1 MSSKMLYEAIALI
14 RSAKLDEARRI
25 IFEII
30 RTEPTNEMAWMWLA
44 ETLSSDSDRMKV
56 LKSCQLEN
64 PNSRITNM
72 AIQKLQEK
80 IDQEAAQAPSV
91 SPFKDGATFDPNL
104 PDRTGH
110 TGAIIGFDG
119 SFIVSE
125 VSDFDDVI
133 DLRKIVDEVS
143 PFKEETESEVEL
155 DSTQVFL
162 SDVEEK
168 SEPFGFEDT
177 NEDIQSGELEFE
189 PDLSGLFQDEET
201 GLKEENAFVFEDDGS
216 FDQEGSP
223 EEENELER
231 LLSQTMFS
239 DDEELKED
247 ELTAFDLGFME
258 DAPTIIS
265 SPIDLTEEDTDK
277 IRSLLQ
283 EDDLVE
289 DRVIES
295 GVEEFEQRR
304 KKKDRNL
311 VILVSGLFVLIAI
324 LCVVAVYVVLNY
336 SKFTGLAPI
345 ATATQQMVIV
355 PEEVATATLIPTPTN
370 TPVPT
375 ATPTTIP
382 TPTPLVALSN
392 LSINPENSGSLQV
405 KLTRVF
411 ENIAVTSLAG
421 TYVAFSDDE
430 IVTILNSEDGT
441 QLFELSEHTS
451 TVTDMVFSANEDYLV
466 SAADD
471 FSIYLWNLN
480 SGTLEKRFVFD
491 GNAVNRIFGSSGSK
505 YPRIVNVDYSP
516 DGSTIAAGTF
526 GLISIFDI
534 PTGLSR
540 GLYEI
545 NAVELQ
551 KIAAD
556 AQELTGFDVK
566 FNENGWVLAAA
577 MSGKLVGVDSL
588 DATPLYQFDLS
599 PVARVTFSDD
609 RLEMVEADT
618 GGVSLRRLDTGEV
631 YNGFG
636 GKEEKPNKAAPV
648 FVLSEKW
655 EKIGIETDA
664 EEDDVQL
671 TIWDINQDQKI
682 IDFASVC
689 VNNNCRTPVFAF
701 SPNGDWIVVETNVEG
716 ITYAKVIELEKIS
729 EIHQFD
735 KFSSPIQSICVS
747 PNSDLITILNQN
759 GVLRIWDL
767 KFGAQRISLDASGIK
782 NIEFSKNGQFLFG
795 WNLEKF
801 VVWSTP

>member
-25 IFEII
+25 IFELI

-64 PNSRITNM
+64 PHSRITNM

-91 SPFKDGATFDPNL
+91 SPFKEGATFDPNL

-125 VSDFDDVI
+125 VADFDDVI
-133 DLRKIVDEVS
+133 DLRNILDEVS
-143 PFKEETESEVEL
+143 PLKGETESEVNL

-162 SDVEEK
+162 GDAGEK
-168 SEPFGFEDT
+168 SEPFGFEET
-177 NEDIQSGELEFE
+177 NEEIQPAELEFE
-189 PDLSGLFQDEET
+189 PDLSGLFQDDEIGLNEE
-201 GLKEENAFVFEDDGS
+201 KAFVFDDEGN
-216 FDQEGSP
+216 FDLEGYP
-223 EEENELER
+223 EEENELEK
-231 LLSQTMFS
+231 LISQTIFS
-239 DDEELKED
+239 DDEEIKED

-258 DAPTIIS
+258 DSPTVIS

-289 DRVIES
+289 DSVIES

-311 VILVSGLFVLIAI
+311 VILVSGLFVLIAV

-336 SKFTGLAPI
+336 SNFATQTPI

-355 PEEVATATLIPTPTN
+355 PEEVATATLVPTSTI
-370 TPVPT
+370 TLSPT

-405 KLTRVF
+405 KLTRIF

-451 TVTDMVFSANEDYLV
+451 TVTDMVFSANGDYLV

-491 GNAVNRIFGSSGSK
+491 GNAVNRIFGGSGSK

-526 GLISIFDI
+526 GMISIFDI

-545 NAVELQ
+545 EAVELQ
-551 KIAAD
+551 RIAVD
-556 AQELTGFDVK
+556 AQELKGFDVK

-588 DATPLYQFDLS
+588 DATPLFQFDLS
-599 PVARVTFSDD
+599 PVAQVTFSDD

-618 GGVSLRRLDTGEV
+618 GGVSLRKLETGEV

-636 GKEEKPNKAAPV
+636 GKEGKPDEAAPL
-648 FVLSEKW
+648 FALSENW

-682 IDFASVC
+682 IDFAAVC
-689 VNNNCRTPVFAF
+689 ENDNCRTPVFAF
-701 SPNGDWIVVETNVEG
+701 SPNGDWIVVETNVDG
-716 ITYAKVIELEKIS
+716 IPYAKIIELENLS

-747 PNSDLITILNQN
+747 PNSELITILNQN

-767 KFGAQRISLDASGIK
+767 KFGAQRISLDASGIQ

-795 WNLEKF
+795 WNQDSF

>member
-25 IFEII
+25 IFELI

-80 IDQEAAQAPSV
+80 IDLEAAQVPSV

-133 DLRKIVDEVS
+133 DLRKNEDEVS
-143 PFKEETESEVEL
+143 PFKEESEPEVEL

-162 SDVEEK
+162 GGLEEK
-168 SEPFGFEDT
+168 SETFGFEET
-177 NEDIQSGELEFE
+177 NEDIQPAELEFE
-189 PDLSGLFQDEET
+189 PDLSGLFQDEEI
-201 GLKEENAFVFEDDGS
+201 GVKEENAFLFDDEGDY
-216 FDQEGSP
+216 DQVSSLEK
-223 EEENELER
+223 ENELEH
-231 LLSQTMFS
+231 LFSQTLFS
-239 DDEELKED
+239 DDEELKEE

-258 DAPTIIS
+258 DAPTLIN
-265 SPIDLTEEDTDK
+265 SPVDLTEEDTDK

-289 DRVIES
+289 DRVIKS

-311 VILVSGLFVLIAI
+311 VILVSGLFILIAV

-336 SKFTGLAPI
+336 SKFAGQTPI

-355 PEEVATATLIPTPTN
+355 PEEIATATLAPTPTN
-370 TPVPT
+370 TLAPT

-382 TPTPLVALSN
+382 TPTPLVALSD
-392 LSINPENSGSLQV
+392 LIINPENSGLLQV

-411 ENIAVTSLAG
+411 ENKAVTSLAG
-421 TYVAFSDDE
+421 NYVAFADDE
-430 IVTILNSEDGT
+430 VVTIMNPVDGS

-451 TVTDMVFSANEDYLV
+451 TVTDMVFSTDENYLV

-480 SGTLEKRFVFD
+480 SGTLDKRFVFD
-491 GNAVNRIFGSSGSK
+491 GNAITRVFGGSGNNF
-505 YPRIVNVDYSP
+505 PRIVTVDYSP

-540 GLYEI
+540 GQYAIEPI
-545 NAVELQ
+545 ELQ
-551 KIAAD
+551 RIVAE
-556 AQELTGFDVK
+556 AQEPVGFDVK

-599 PVARVTFSDD
+599 PVAVVTFADD
-609 RLEMVEADT
+609 RLDMIEADT

-636 GKEEKPNKAAPV
+636 GKEGKPNEAAPLYS
-648 FVLSEKW
+648 LSENW
-655 EKIGIETDA
+655 DMIGIETDA
-664 EEDDVQL
+664 GEGDVQL

-682 IDFASVC
+682 IDFAAVC
-689 VNNNCRTPVFAF
+689 ENDNCRTPAFAF
-701 SPNGDWIVVETNVEG
+701 SPNGDWIVVETNVDG
-716 ITYAKVIELEKIS
+716 ITYAKVIQLETLS

-747 PNSDLITILNQN
+747 PNADLITILNQN
-759 GVLRIWDL
+759 GVLRIWDF
-767 KFGAQRISLDASGIK
+767 KFGAQRNSLDASGFT

-795 WNLEKF
+795 RNPEEF